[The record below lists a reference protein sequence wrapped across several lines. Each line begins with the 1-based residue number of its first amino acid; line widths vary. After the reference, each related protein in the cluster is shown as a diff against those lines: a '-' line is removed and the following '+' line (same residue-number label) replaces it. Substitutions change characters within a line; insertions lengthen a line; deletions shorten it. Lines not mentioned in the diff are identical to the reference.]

1 MKRLLILSAFVLTNT
16 LFTGFKNPVVVP
28 AKISFAANTPLNIFF
43 AEKIFNDFFPMRNK
57 FYTYPSFL
65 KAVKE
70 LSAVKIKVEKRDVWM
85 YKITRTDL
93 TTGKSTVVRQ
103 DADWNEAWAQQKKY
117 TSFTVNFSAFCS
129 EKSPETNKKEL
140 AAFLAQ
146 CAHETRGGEDGKYND
161 GLMFLHEL
169 NTKLTYTSPNNVY
182 PAVPG
187 KKYYGRGPLQL
198 SYNGNYG
205 FASDCIFGDKNKLL
219 QNPDLVTADAV
230 TAFKT
235 AIYFWMMPQN
245 AKPAAHD
252 VMAGNWQPTEA
263 DKAAGRVAG
272 FGMTTNIINGG
283 IECNKGDKNFDMNDR
298 IGFYQLFLKKLQV
311 ADTNCACSCGK
322 MQPYP

>member
-1 MKRLLILSAFVLTNT
+1 MKRTFLFSAVALVYFLLA
-16 LFTGFKNPVVVP
+16 GFKYKTTASNP
-28 AKISFAANTPLNIFF
+28 ALNIFF
-43 AEKIFNDFFPMRNK
+43 SEKIYNDMFPLRNK
-57 FYTYPSFL
+57 FYTYTSFL
-65 KAVKE
+65 QAVKE
-70 LSAVKIKVEKRDVWM
+70 LSAIKIKVEKRDVWM
-85 YKITRTDL
+85 FKITRTDL
-93 TTGKSTVVRQ
+93 KTGKSTVVRQ

-117 TSFTVNFSAFCS
+117 TSFTVNFSSFCAD
-129 EKSPETNKKEL
+129 KNINTNKKEL

-146 CAHETRGGEDGKYND
+146 IAHETRGGEDGKYND

-169 NTKLTYTSPNNVY
+169 NTKLTYINPNNVY
-182 PAVPG
+182 PAAPG

-219 QNPDLVTADAV
+219 NNPDLVTADAV

-245 AKPAAHD
+245 AKPSAHE
-252 VMAGNWQPTEA
+252 VMTGNWQPTEA
-263 DKAAGRVAG
+263 DKAAGRVPG

-283 IECNKGDKNFDMNDR
+283 IECNKGEKNFDMNDR

-311 ADTNCACSCGK
+311 SDPNCACSCGK